1 MPRKKIFK
9 IMCLFPHFF
18 LLFTQDLGELRPKK
32 SLLQAKGL
40 SDLATICEVHVLQ
53 GTSMTTVAW
62 ALFWNLPLLSPRRKS
77 VLKKG
82 SHCPLNLP

>member
-1 MPRKKIFK
+1 MPRKNIQNYVS
-9 IMCLFPHFF
+9 LSSLF

-32 SLLQAKGL
+32 SLQAKGL

-62 ALFWNLPLLSPRRKS
+62 ALFWESSTLSPRRKS